1 MILAPSI
8 LTADFTRLGEQ
19 IEAAFEAG
27 INWLHLDVMDGRF
40 VPNMSFG
47 PLVVEALAPL
57 AHRHGATVDAHL
69 MILEPERYVE
79 AFAAAGCDRITVH
92 AEVSP
97 HLHRTVHMIR
107 DLGLKAGVALNP
119 STPLSAL
126 EEVLPDLDLALVMTV
141 NPGFGGQSLIP
152 ACLAKA
158 ARLRRISEERG
169 LGGLHIQV
177 DGGVNAATI
186 AAARDAGATVAVVGS
201 AVFTPRRPV
210 AECVAA
216 LRAALASGKVEG

>member
-1 MILAPSI
+1 MW
-8 LTADFTRLGEQ
+8 RLSPPR
-19 IEAAFEAG
+19 A
-27 INWLHLDVMDGRF
+27 V
-40 VPNMSFG
+40 
-47 PLVVEALAPL
+47 
-57 AHRHGATVDAHL
+57 TVS
-69 MILEPERYVE
+69 
-79 AFAAAGCDRITVH
+79 VH
-92 AEVSP
+92 AAVSP
-97 HLHRTVHMIR
+97 HLHRTVHLIR

-158 ARLRRISEERG
+158 ARLRRLCEERG
-169 LGGLHIQV
+169 LGGIHIQV

-201 AVFTPRRPV
+201 AVFTPGRPV
-210 AECVAA
+210 GECVAA
-216 LRAALASGKVEG
+216 LRAALA